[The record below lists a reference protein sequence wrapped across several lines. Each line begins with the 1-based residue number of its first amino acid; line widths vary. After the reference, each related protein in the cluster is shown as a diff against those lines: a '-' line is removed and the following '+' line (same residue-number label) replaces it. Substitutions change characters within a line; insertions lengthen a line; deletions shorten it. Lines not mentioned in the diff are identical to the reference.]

1 VKATKRKSK
10 QKRTIK
16 RKKRRELY
24 DGDIVDPVVLYAG
37 VSGGGE
43 DEASCHGDTGGPIFD
58 QESTRS
64 KSWGYGLD
72 QCDHTPVFKETLM
85 LA

>member
-1 VKATKRKSK
+1 VNVTQRKSK
-10 QKRTIK
+10 QKKTIK

-24 DGDIVDPVVLYAG
+24 DGDIVDPVMPYAS

-43 DEASCHGDTGGPIFD
+43 DEDSCQGDTGGPIFD

-64 KSWGYGLD
+64 EW
-72 QCDHTPVFKETLM
+72 
-85 LA
+85 